1 MKKILLIII
10 VAIIIITSGTF
21 FIKEFLNNDKEIS
34 ETIKGTEEV
43 VLEDEV
49 MEEVVGIN
57 IGNIAP
63 NFTLENIYGEEES
76 LESYRGKN
84 ILLTFFSTT

>member
-76 LESYRGKN
+76 LESYRGK
-84 ILLTFFSTT
+84 IFS